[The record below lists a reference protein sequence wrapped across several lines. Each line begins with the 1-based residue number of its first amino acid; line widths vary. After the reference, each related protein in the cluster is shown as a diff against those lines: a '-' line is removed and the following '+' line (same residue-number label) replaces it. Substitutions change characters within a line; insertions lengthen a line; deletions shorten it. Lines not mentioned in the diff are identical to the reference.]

1 MLSQHKKA
9 RILIAFSGGRPL
21 DSTVRTGAV
30 LIGGLAIAAL
40 IVVALVLAF
49 SVPFWAGLILLGVL
63 DITLMTWAYAK
74 LKR

>member
-1 MLSQHKKA
+1 
-9 RILIAFSGGRPL
+9 L